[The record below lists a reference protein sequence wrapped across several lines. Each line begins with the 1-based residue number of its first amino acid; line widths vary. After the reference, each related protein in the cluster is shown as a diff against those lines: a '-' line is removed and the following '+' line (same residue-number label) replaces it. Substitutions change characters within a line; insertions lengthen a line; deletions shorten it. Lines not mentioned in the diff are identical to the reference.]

1 MTQAQNNVLRQG
13 FMTPDGKV
21 FDTKSEAMDY
31 MRKPQKEAALNKL
44 NGNNAE
50 LTAWL
55 LENEESISDTFEST
69 KIQRVTKSEKKQLE
83 KALEELTKAHAT
95 VAEDGSV
102 SNVDKKYAF
111 LIENRVAIAESFR
124 WPSVKRA
131 SEEEQAATIRAGF
144 MALSGDNV
152 ELVDWLIANKAALL
166 EAYQAGVIK
175 REVNPTAAAALA
187 KYRADQAAK
196 KAATEAAKAAEAPK
210 AA

>member
-31 MRKPQKEAALNKL
+31 LRKPQKEAALNKL

-83 KALEELTKAHAT
+83 KALEELAKAHAT
-95 VAEDGSV
+95 VAEDGTV

-111 LIENRVAIAESFR
+111 LIENREAIADSFR
-124 WPSVKRA
+124 WPSVKRQ
-131 SEEEQAATIRAGF
+131 SEEDQAATIKAGF
-144 MALSGDNV
+144 MALTGDNV
-152 ELVDWLIANKAALL
+152 ELVDWILGNKDAIL
-166 EAYQAGVIK
+166 EGFQAGVVK
-175 REVNPTAAAALA
+175 REVNPKAQDALA
-187 KYRADQAAK
+187 AYRAK
-196 KAATEAAKAAEAPK
+196 KAAEKAAKEAAEKQAS
-210 AA
+210 